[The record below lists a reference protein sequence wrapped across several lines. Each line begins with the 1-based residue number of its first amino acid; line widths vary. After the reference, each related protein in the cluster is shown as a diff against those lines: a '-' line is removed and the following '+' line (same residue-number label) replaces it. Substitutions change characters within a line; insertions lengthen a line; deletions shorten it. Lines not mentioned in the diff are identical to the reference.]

1 LRRGSTENP
10 TLWHHVKTTTKSW
23 DTIFRRQGRVFTEPH
38 WDMPKVVRCL
48 KESGSETVLDLG
60 CGTGRH
66 VVYLAHHGFSVY
78 GLDNS
83 PKAIKMTAEWLAQ
96 ESLRADLQIQ
106 EMTET
111 FPYEDRFFD
120 AIVSIQVIHHADTAS
135 IKQIISEI
143 ERVLKPGGL
152 LFVTVP
158 KQRNQGKRFRQIEP
172 NTFIPLDGDERGLP
186 HHFFTPQELGTLLTH
201 FEIADIHLDPIDH
214 YCLSAYKQ

>member
-1 LRRGSTENP
+1 M
-10 TLWHHVKTTTKSW
+10 KTTKSW
-23 DTIFRRQGRVFTEPH
+23 DAIFRRQGRVFTEPH
-38 WDMPKVVRCL
+38 WDMPQVVQRL
-48 KESGSETVLDLG
+48 REKGSDKVLDLG

-66 VVYLAHHGFSVY
+66 VVYLAQHGFSVY

-96 ESLRADLQIQ
+96 ENLCADLQIQ

-135 IKQIISEI
+135 IKRIIGEI
-143 ERVLKPGGL
+143 ERVLKPGGF

-158 KQRNQGKRFRQIEP
+158 TRQNQGKRFRQIEP
-172 NTFIPLDGDERGLP
+172 NTFVPLDGDEKGLP
-186 HHFFTPQELGTLLTH
+186 HHYFTPQELEALLAH
-201 FEIADIHLDPIDH
+201 FEITDIHLDPIDH